1 MAGLTPTESAEMMTL
16 IHKIKQRGTTIL
28 MIEHIMPV
36 IMQLSDKVYVMERGA
51 VISEGA
57 PYEVAND
64 PKVIESYLGRS
75 LEVEH
80 A

>member
-1 MAGLTPTESAEMMTL
+1 MMTL
-16 IHKIKQRGTTIL
+16 ILKVKEQGTTIL

-36 IMQLSDKVYVMERGA
+36 IMQLSDMVYVMERGA
-51 VISEGA
+51 VISQGK

-64 PKVIESYLGRS
+64 PKVIESYLGKS
-75 LEVEH
+75 LEVDH